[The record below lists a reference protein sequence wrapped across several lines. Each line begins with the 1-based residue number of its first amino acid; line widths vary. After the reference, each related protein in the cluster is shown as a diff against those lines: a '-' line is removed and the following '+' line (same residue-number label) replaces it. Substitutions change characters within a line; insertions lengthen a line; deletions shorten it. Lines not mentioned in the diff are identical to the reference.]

1 MIIHFT
7 LNGAPQELTV
17 NPGENVQKLLF
28 NMGMHSVRNSD
39 DGFGFAGSDAIIFN
53 GNIVNASLLI
63 AAQLEKADIRT
74 AESLGK
80 WNELSLVQQAMVDV
94 GVVQSGYNDPA
105 AALIITDLLD
115 RIAAPTREEIDDALS
130 GLFSRDAGWQQYYQV
145 IELAVARK
153 NNPQATIDIAP
164 TFRDDLEVIGK
175 HYPKTDA
182 AKMVQ
187 AKPCYVEDRVTADAC
202 VIKMLRSPH
211 AHALI
216 THLDVSKAEA
226 LPGVVHVITHL
237 NCPDIYYTPGGQS
250 APEPSPLDRRMFGK
264 KMRHVGDRVAA
275 VVAESEEIALEAL
288 KLIDVEYEVLKPV
301 MSIDEA
307 MAEDAPVVHDE
318 PVVYVAGAPDTLEDD
333 NSHAAQRGE
342 HMIINFPIGSRPRKN
357 IAASIHGHIGDM
369 DKGFADADVIIERTY
384 NSTQA
389 QQCPTETHIC
399 FTRMDGDRLVIHAST
414 QVPWHL
420 RRQVAR
426 LVGMKQHKV
435 HVIKERVGG
444 GFGSKQDILLEE
456 VCAWA
461 TCVTGRPVL
470 FRYTR
475 EEEFIANTSRH
486 VAKVTVKLGAKK
498 DGRLT
503 AVKMDFRANTGPYGN
518 HSLTVPCNGPALSL
532 PLYPCDNVDF
542 QVTTYY
548 SNICPNGAYQGY
560 GAPKGNF
567 AITMALAELAE
578 QLQIDQLEIIE
589 RNRVHEGQEL
599 KILGAIGEGKAPTS
613 VPSAA
618 SCALE
623 EILRQGR
630 EMIQWS
636 SPKPQNGDWHIG
648 RGVAIIMQKS
658 GIPDI
663 DQANCMIKLES
674 DGTFIVHSGGADI
687 GTGLDTVVTK
697 LAAEVLHCP
706 PQDVHV
712 ISGDTDHAL
721 FDKGAYASS
730 GTCFSGNAAR
740 LAAENLREK
749 ILFHGA
755 QMLGEPVA
763 DVQLATPGVVL
774 GKKGEVS
781 FGDIAHKG
789 ETGTGFGSL
798 VGTGSYIT
806 PDFAFPYGA
815 NFAEVAVNTRT
826 GEIRLDKFYALLDCG
841 TPVNPELALGQI
853 YGATLRAIGHSMS
866 EEIIY
871 DAEGHPLTR
880 DLRSYGAPKI
890 GDIPRDFRAVLVPSD
905 DKVGP
910 FGAKSISEIGVNGAA
925 PAIAT
930 AIHDACGIWLREWH
944 FTPEKI
950 LTCLLYT
957 SDAADDPEQAWRSR
971 WVPSHEKK
979 KQNNKKKRETNTHLT
994 LPTTLSRRGDLG
1006 GCRHMKKKNKTT
1018 KRKERQQHRH
1028 YKKR

>member
-1 MIIHFT
+1 
-7 LNGAPQELTV
+7 
-17 NPGENVQKLLF
+17 
-28 NMGMHSVRNSD
+28 
-39 DGFGFAGSDAIIFN
+39 
-53 GNIVNASLLI
+53 
-63 AAQLEKADIRT
+63 
-74 AESLGK
+74 
-80 WNELSLVQQAMVDV
+80 
-94 GVVQSGYNDPA
+94 
-105 AALIITDLLD
+105 
-115 RIAAPTREEIDDALS
+115 
-130 GLFSRDAGWQQYYQV
+130 
-145 IELAVARK
+145 
-153 NNPQATIDIAP
+153 
-164 TFRDDLEVIGK
+164 
-175 HYPKTDA
+175 
-182 AKMVQ
+182 
-187 AKPCYVEDRVTADAC
+187 
-202 VIKMLRSPH
+202 
-211 AHALI
+211 
-216 THLDVSKAEA
+216 
-226 LPGVVHVITHL
+226 
-237 NCPDIYYTPGGQS
+237 
-250 APEPSPLDRRMFGK
+250 
-264 KMRHVGDRVAA
+264 
-275 VVAESEEIALEAL
+275 
-288 KLIDVEYEVLKPV
+288 
-301 MSIDEA
+301 
-307 MAEDAPVVHDE
+307 
-318 PVVYVAGAPDTLEDD
+318 
-333 NSHAAQRGE
+333 
-342 HMIINFPIGSRPRKN
+342 
-357 IAASIHGHIGDM
+357 
-369 DKGFADADVIIERTY
+369 
-384 NSTQA
+384 
-389 QQCPTETHIC
+389 
-399 FTRMDGDRLVIHAST
+399 
-414 QVPWHL
+414 
-420 RRQVAR
+420 
-426 LVGMKQHKV
+426 
-435 HVIKERVGG
+435 
-444 GFGSKQDILLEE
+444 
-456 VCAWA
+456 
-461 TCVTGRPVL
+461 
-470 FRYTR
+470 
-475 EEEFIANTSRH
+475 
-486 VAKVTVKLGAKK
+486 
-498 DGRLT
+498 
-503 AVKMDFRANTGPYGN
+503 MDFRANTGPYGN

-542 QVTTYY
+542 RVTTYY

-755 QMLGEPVA
+755 QMLGEAVA
-763 DVQLATPGVVL
+763 DVQLATPGVVR

-789 ETGTGFGSL
+789 ETGIGFGSL

-826 GEIRLDKFYALLDCG
+826 GEIRTDKFYALLDCG

-930 AIHDACGIWLREWH
+930 AIHDTCGIWAEESQSGHGNGYRCRNNFQH
-944 FTPEKI
+944 
-950 LTCLLYT
+950 
-957 SDAADDPEQAWRSR
+957 AANAERSLQSVAITR
-971 WVPSHEKK
+971 
-979 KQNNKKKRETNTHLT
+979 
-994 LPTTLSRRGDLG
+994 LSPLG
-1006 GCRHMKKKNKTT
+1006 I
-1018 KRKERQQHRH
+1018 
-1028 YKKR
+1028 

>member
-1 MIIHFT
+1 MIIHFN
-7 LNGAPQELTV
+7 LNDSVRELKV
-17 NPGENVQKLLF
+17 APGENVQRLLF
-28 NMGMHSVRNSD
+28 NLGMHSVRNSD
-39 DGFGFAGSDAIIFN
+39 DGFGFAGTDAILFN
-53 GNIVNASLLI
+53 GRIVNASLLI
-63 AAQLEKADIRT
+63 AAQLDKAIVRT
-74 AESLGK
+74 AESLGS
-80 WNELSLVQQAMVDV
+80 WNQLSLVQQAMVDV
-94 GVVQSGYNDPA
+94 GVVQSGYSDPA
-105 AALIITDLLD
+105 TALIISDLLD
-115 RIAAPTREEIDDALS
+115 RIAEPTRDEIDDALS
-130 GLFSRDAGWQQYYQV
+130 GIFSRDAGYQQFYQV
-145 IELAVARK
+145 IELAIARK
-153 NNPQATIDIAP
+153 TNPQLASEYAP
-164 TFRDDLEVIGK
+164 TFRDDLAVIGK
-175 HYPKTDA
+175 IHPKSDA

-187 AKPCYVEDRVTADAC
+187 AKPCYVEDRITADAC
-202 VIKMLRSPH
+202 VVKMLRSPH
-211 AHALI
+211 PHALI

-264 KMRHVGDRVAA
+264 KLRHVGDRVAA
-275 VVAESEEIALEAL
+275 IVAESEEIAMAAMAL
-288 KLIDVEYEVLKPV
+288 IEVEYEVLKPV

-307 MAEDAPVVHDE
+307 MAEDAPVIHDE
-318 PVVYVAGAPDTLEDD
+318 PVVYGVGAPDTLEED
-333 NSHAAQRGE
+333 NHHAVDRGE
-342 HMIINFPIGSRPRKN
+342 HMIVNFPIGARPRKN
-357 IAASIHGHIGDM
+357 IAAGVHGHIGDVAR
-369 DKGFADADVIIERTY
+369 GFADADVIIERTY
-384 NSTQA
+384 RSTQA

-414 QVPWHL
+414 QVPWHV

-426 LVGMKQHKV
+426 IVGMKQNKV
-435 HVIKERVGG
+435 HVVKERVGG

-461 TCVTGRPVL
+461 TCVTGRPVY

-503 AVKMDFRANTGPYGN
+503 AIDMDFRANTGPYGN
-518 HSLTVPCNGPALSL
+518 HALTVPSNGPALSL
-532 PLYPCDNVDF
+532 PLYPCDNVNF
-542 QVTTYY
+542 TVTTYY
-548 SNICPNGAYQGY
+548 SNICPAGAYQGY

-567 AITMALAELAE
+567 ALTMALAELAE
-578 QLQIDQLEIIE
+578 QLKIDQLDIIE

-613 VPSAA
+613 VPTAA

-630 EMIQWS
+630 EMIQWD
-636 SPKPQNGDWHIG
+636 SPKPQNGDWRTG

-663 DQANCMIKLES
+663 DQANCMVKLES

-687 GTGLDTVVTK
+687 GTGLDTVVAK
-697 LAAEVLHCP
+697 LTAEVLHCP
-706 PQDVHV
+706 LEDVHV

-740 LAAENLREK
+740 MAAENLLAK
-749 ILFHGA
+749 IRFHGA
-755 QMLGEPVA
+755 ALLGEPEEDVELVA
-763 DVQLATPGVVL
+763 PGVVR
-774 GKKGEVS
+774 GKKGEIS
-781 FGDIAHKG
+781 YAKIAHEA
-789 ETGTGFGSL
+789 ETGTGFGVL
-798 VGTGSYIT
+798 VATACYTS

-815 NFAEVAVNTRT
+815 NFAEVAVNVRS
-826 GEIRLDKFYALLDCG
+826 GEIRLEKFYALLDCG
-841 TPVNPELALGQI
+841 TPVNPDLALGQI
-853 YGATLRAIGHSMS
+853 YGASLRAIGHSLM

-871 DAEGHPLTR
+871 DREGHPINR

-925 PAIAT
+925 PSIAT
-930 AIHDACGIWLREWH
+930 AIHDACGVWLREWH

-950 LTCLLYT
+950 LT
-957 SDAADDPEQAWRSR
+957 A
-971 WVPSHEKK
+971 
-979 KQNNKKKRETNTHLT
+979 
-994 LPTTLSRRGDLG
+994 LG
-1006 GCRHMKKKNKTT
+1006 KL
-1018 KRKERQQHRH
+1018 
-1028 YKKR
+1028 

>member
-164 TFRDDLEVIGK
+164 TFRDDLDVIGK

-187 AKPCYVEDRVTADAC
+187 AKPCYVEDCVTADAC

-636 SPKPQNGDWHIG
+636 SPKPQNGDWHTG

-755 QMLGEPVA
+755 QMLGEAVA
-763 DVQLATPGVVL
+763 DVQLATPGVVR

-789 ETGTGFGSL
+789 ETGIGFGSL

-930 AIHDACGIWLREWH
+930 AIHDTCGIWAEESQSGHGNGYRCRNNFQH
-944 FTPEKI
+944 
-950 LTCLLYT
+950 
-957 SDAADDPEQAWRSR
+957 AANAERSLQSVAITR
-971 WVPSHEKK
+971 
-979 KQNNKKKRETNTHLT
+979 
-994 LPTTLSRRGDLG
+994 LSPLG
-1006 GCRHMKKKNKTT
+1006 I
-1018 KRKERQQHRH
+1018 
-1028 YKKR
+1028 